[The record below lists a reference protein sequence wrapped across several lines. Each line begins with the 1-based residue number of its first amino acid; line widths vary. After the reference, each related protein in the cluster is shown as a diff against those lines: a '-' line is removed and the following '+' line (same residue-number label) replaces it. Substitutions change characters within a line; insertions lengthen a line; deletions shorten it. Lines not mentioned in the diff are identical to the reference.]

1 MTTTCFWKE
10 SDKDIAGMRLILN
23 KVMLGGA
30 FVCMCKVCTFWVEG
44 CFLLGVSLSVSEGVI
59 KTNKASNFNP

>member
-1 MTTTCFWKE
+1 MTTTCVWKV
-10 SDKDIAGMRLILN
+10 SDKDMAGMRLVLN

-44 CFLLGVSLSVSEGVI
+44 CFLVGVSLSVS
-59 KTNKASNFNP
+59 K